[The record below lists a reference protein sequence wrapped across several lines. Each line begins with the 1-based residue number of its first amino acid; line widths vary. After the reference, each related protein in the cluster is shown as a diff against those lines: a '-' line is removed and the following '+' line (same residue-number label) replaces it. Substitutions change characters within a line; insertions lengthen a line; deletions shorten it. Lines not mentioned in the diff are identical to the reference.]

1 MFGNN
6 MTCQDIT
13 VSCPNI
19 SSLHAIYGYYM
30 PSSPNGT
37 IVLFSGGD
45 GTMPVGNAGEE
56 LSYANDYEAAGY
68 AVVQIEWASA
78 WQDPTNGSGGNIL
91 QAACRPATFLNWISG
106 TSTTHPQGKP
116 MCAQGAS
123 AGSAAIAYSLAW
135 NGGSTWSG
143 TGSSP
148 LSPLK
153 NVELLSGPV
162 LSEIDQGCTSPSALN
177 MTICQSGQYGCTPN
191 TNTWMNNVI
200 YVDGYANAV
209 SNWSGLAGCA
219 LASGQTQSNLTAWK
233 NMSLVDGSINGVTA
247 TFSYPNTSMHG
258 WVCQDYAPAAT
269 EHGYNVLIP
278 TAPTTQAH
286 KGTTSTSSSVVRS
299 AQPPSS
305 SQAYSSAFRKRV
317 SRRA

>member
-1 MFGNN
+1 
-6 MTCQDIT
+6 
-13 VSCPNI
+13 
-19 SSLHAIYGYYM
+19 
-30 PSSPNGT
+30 
-37 IVLFSGGD
+37 
-45 GTMPVGNAGEE
+45 
-56 LSYANDYEAAGY
+56 
-68 AVVQIEWASA
+68 
-78 WQDPTNGSGGNIL
+78 
-91 QAACRPATFLNWISG
+91 
-106 TSTTHPQGKP
+106 

-135 NGGSTWSG
+135 YGGSTWSG

-258 WVCQDYAPAAT
+258 WVCQDYAP
-269 EHGYNVLIP
+269 GGN
-278 TAPTTQAH
+278 
-286 KGTTSTSSSVVRS
+286 GTWIQCFNPHCPNNSGSQGNYFYQQFSSSVGPAAFKLTGVQQCVQEEGVSQGIDPDSLHGTGS
-299 AQPPSS
+299 AMTSIETEMEQKC
-305 SQAYSSAFRKRV
+305 Q
-317 SRRA
+317 